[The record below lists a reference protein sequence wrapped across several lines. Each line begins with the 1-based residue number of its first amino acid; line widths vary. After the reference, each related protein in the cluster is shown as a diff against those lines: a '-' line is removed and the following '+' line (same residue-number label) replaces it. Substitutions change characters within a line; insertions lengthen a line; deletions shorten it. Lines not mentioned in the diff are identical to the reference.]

1 MVDCPDHLMYHIQ
14 ELSDSRASF
23 DKTMLQ
29 GIDFVGN
36 KVGEMIKNNALS
48 NLGDKAS

>member
-1 MVDCPDHLMYHIQ
+1 MYRIQ

-23 DKTMLQ
+23 DETMLH

-36 KVGEMIKNNALS
+36 KVGQTIKNNALS
-48 NLGDKAS
+48 SLGDKALQ